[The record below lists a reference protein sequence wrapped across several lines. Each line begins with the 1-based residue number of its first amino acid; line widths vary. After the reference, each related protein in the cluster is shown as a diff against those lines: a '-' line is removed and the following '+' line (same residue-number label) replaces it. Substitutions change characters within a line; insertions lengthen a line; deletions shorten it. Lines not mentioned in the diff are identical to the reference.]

1 MVRRV
6 ALVGGGRMGGAML
19 RGWAERNIELDL
31 TLFEPAPSV
40 EISDLISRHH
50 WRLNADPLSLG
61 VAEVVIV
68 GVKPQAFQTACEQT
82 IKLITA
88 PHTLVVS
95 IMAGLSVAKIREA
108 SQATRVIRAMPNTPG
123 QIGEGITAYF
133 AGPLVS
139 PDDEALAVQL
149 LEPLGAVERLTTER
163 LMDAVTGVSG
173 SGPAYIFLLT
183 EALAAAGEAEG
194 LERELAQRLARQTV
208 IGSAALMAQTG
219 QSPQDLRRAVTSPEG
234 TTAAAMDVLTASSG
248 LVKLMRRAVE
258 AATFRS
264 RQLGK

>member
-1 MVRRV
+1 MTRRV

-19 RGWAERNIELDL
+19 RGWADRGIALDL
-31 TLFEPAPSV
+31 TLFEPAPSQD
-40 EISDLISRHH
+40 ISDIVSRCH
-50 WRLNADPLSLG
+50 WRLNPDPISLG

-68 GVKPQAFQTACEQT
+68 GVKPQAFQGACDQT
-82 IKLITA
+82 IKLIAA

-95 IMAGLSVAKIREA
+95 IMAGLSVAKIA
-108 SQATRVIRAMPNTPG
+108 DATHAARVMRAMPNTPG
-123 QIGEGITAYF
+123 QIGQGITAYY
-133 AGPLVS
+133 AGTAVTPE
-139 PDDEALAVQL
+139 DEAFAVQL
-149 LEPLGAVERLTTER
+149 LEPLGAVEKLISER
-163 LMDAVTGVSG
+163 LLDAVTGVSG
-173 SGPAYIFLLT
+173 SGPAYLFLLT

-194 LERELAQRLARQTV
+194 LERGLAERLARQTV
-208 IGSAALMAQTG
+208 IGSAALMAQSG

-234 TTAAAMDVLTASSG
+234 TTAAALDILMGNAG

>member
-1 MVRRV
+1 
-6 ALVGGGRMGGAML
+6 
-19 RGWAERNIELDL
+19 
-31 TLFEPAPSV
+31 
-40 EISDLISRHH
+40 
-50 WRLNADPLSLG
+50 
-61 VAEVVIV
+61 
-68 GVKPQAFQTACEQT
+68 
-82 IKLITA
+82 
-88 PHTLVVS
+88 
-95 IMAGLSVAKIREA
+95 
-108 SQATRVIRAMPNTPG
+108 MPNTPG